1 MTSQTDG
8 NKDMTR
14 FLPETAPLPMPDQMI
29 ERPRRKG
36 LGAILLSPV
45 LAWQRPRAARSLSKG

>member
-1 MTSQTDG
+1 
-8 NKDMTR
+8 MTR

-36 LGAILLSPV
+36 LVAILLSPV